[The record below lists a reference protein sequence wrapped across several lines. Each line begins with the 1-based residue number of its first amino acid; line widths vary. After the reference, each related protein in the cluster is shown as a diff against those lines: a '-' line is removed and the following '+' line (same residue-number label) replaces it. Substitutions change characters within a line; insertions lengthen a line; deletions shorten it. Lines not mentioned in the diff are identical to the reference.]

1 MAKILVADDGQE
13 IRTVTRVILSRA
25 GHTVIEAADGAAGL
39 AWFKQH
45 DVDLVIVDIVMPVL
59 NGLALIDR
67 VRQLRPGALILV
79 ITAGGGD
86 ARHGKD
92 AIAVALGTT
101 PVLTKPFLVVEL
113 IDAVET
119 LLAGGAR
126 ELKRP
131 N

>member
-67 VRQLRPGALILV
+67 VRELRPGASILV
-79 ITAGGGD
+79 ITAEGGN
-86 ARHGKD
+86 ARYGKD

-101 PVLTKPFLVVEL
+101 PVLTKPFLVLEL

-126 ELKRP
+126 EMKRP